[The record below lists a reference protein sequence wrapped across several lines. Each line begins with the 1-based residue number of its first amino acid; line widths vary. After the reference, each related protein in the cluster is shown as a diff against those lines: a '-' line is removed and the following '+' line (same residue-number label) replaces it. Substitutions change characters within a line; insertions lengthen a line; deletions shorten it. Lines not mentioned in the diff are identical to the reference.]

1 MDLFLKKLGI
11 RGEPEKSNGVYT
23 VSIEDSNE
31 FARIYSKLD
40 RSDEVDEIIESSQI
54 TPDTIS
60 VQYTND
66 EYTLTLLGDLVGDAY
81 SLTIREN

>member
-1 MDLFLKKLGI
+1 MTEFLKKLGI

-66 EYTLTLLGDLVGDAY
+66 EYTLTLLGDLVGDSY
-81 SLTIREN
+81 SLTVREN